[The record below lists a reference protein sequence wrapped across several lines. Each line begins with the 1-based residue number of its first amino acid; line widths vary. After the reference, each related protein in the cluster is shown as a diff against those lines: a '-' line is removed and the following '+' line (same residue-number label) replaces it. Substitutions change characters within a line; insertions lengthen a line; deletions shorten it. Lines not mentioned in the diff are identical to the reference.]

1 MDGLLEAY
9 SSYQPVEL
17 IPQRDATF
25 QQGQKRIEFAR
36 STYKF
41 AHFGLIASGCASAVL
56 IFRLIPALSFGSFA
70 LKVIAFAVIGRD
82 AIFSEDEIERLG
94 YQKALAAMSLGSIAG
109 EWDAIWAIVG
119 AVSDFLSIYGGSI
132 VIGLIMV
139 AILSIWLIGGR
150 QNAN

>member
-1 MDGLLEAY
+1 MDGFLEAY
-9 SSYQPVEL
+9 SSYNPVEL
-17 IPQRDATF
+17 IPQQQSTF
-25 QQGQKRIEFAR
+25 QQGQKRIEFSR

-82 AIFSEDEIERLG
+82 AIFGESEVERLG

-109 EWDAIWAIVG
+109 EWDAIWAIIG
-119 AVSDFLSIYGGSI
+119 AVGDFLTIYGGSI
-132 VIGLIMV
+132 IVGLVMI
-139 AILSIWLIGGR
+139 AILAFWLIGGR